1 MRRALLGAFYHREGV
16 IKIIYVIV
24 GVAAAILGVVAGF
37 LGRKYFA
44 EAKLA
49 ASEANAKIII
59 SEAER
64 EAENIKREAQVEAKD
79 TVHTIRT
86 EAERELKSRRSDMQR
101 LERRLMQR
109 EESLETKES
118 ETDKREK
125 RIASWEEHLKSQES
139 KLMKAAS
146 EQKRLLEKVAR
157 MTSQEAREQLIA
169 SISDEVKRES
179 AVFIKEEEAK
189 AREEAEKRARKI
201 ISLAIQRC
209 ASEHVAE
216 TTVSVV
222 PLPNDEMKGRI
233 IGREGRNIRT
243 FENLTGINLIID
255 DTPEAVIL
263 SSFDPVRREIAR
275 LTLEKL
281 ISDGRIQPARIE
293 EMYEK
298 SRAEVENEVREAG
311 EEAAFEVGIPNLN
324 KELVRALGRLKFRT
338 SYGQNVLMHSL
349 EVAYLAGMMAS
360 ELGLDP
366 KVPKRAGLLHDI
378 GKAIDHE
385 VEGSHA
391 LIGAELAKRLSE
403 ANTICHAIEA
413 HHAEVEIKTIEAVL
427 VQAADAISAARPG
440 ARRET
445 LESYIKRLEKL
456 ETLADSFPGVEK
468 AYAMQAGREIRIV
481 VQSEAVDDLQ
491 SVTLARD
498 IAKEVE
504 DQLDYPGQ
512 IKITVIRET
521 RVVEYAK

>member
-1 MRRALLGAFYHREGV
+1 MASVAIGV
-16 IKIIYVIV
+16 I
-24 GVAAAILGVVAGF
+24 AGF
-37 LGRKYFA
+37 LGRKFLA

-49 ASEANAKIII
+49 TAEANAKKLI
-59 SEAER
+59 SDADR
-64 EAENIKREAQVEAKD
+64 EAENVKREAQVEAKD
-79 TVHTIRT
+79 TVHTMRT

-101 LERRLMQR
+101 LERRLRQR
-109 EESLETKES
+109 EETLETKES
-118 ETDKREK
+118 EIDKRDK
-125 RIASWEEHLKSQES
+125 KIASWEEHLKSQES
-139 KLMKAAS
+139 KLMKAAA
-146 EQKRLLEKVAR
+146 EEKRLLEKVAR
-157 MTSQEAREQLIA
+157 MTSLEAKDQLLA
-169 SISDEVKRES
+169 SVSDEVKRES
-179 AVFIKEEEAK
+179 AVFIKEEEVK

-209 ASEHVAE
+209 ASDHVAE

-222 PLPNDEMKGRI
+222 PLPSDEMKGRI

-263 SSFDPVRREIAR
+263 SSFDPIRREIAR

-349 EVAYLAGMMAS
+349 EVSHLSGIMAS

-391 LIGAELAKRLSE
+391 LIGAELAKRLGE
-403 ANTICHAIEA
+403 ANMISHAIEA

-427 VQAADAISAARPG
+427 IQAADAISAARPG

-504 DQLDYPGQ
+504 EQLDYPGQ

>member
-1 MRRALLGAFYHREGV
+1 MIGIAGLL
-16 IKIIYVIV
+16 V
-24 GVAAAILGVVAGF
+24 GVVGGF
-37 LGRKYFA
+37 LVRKY
-44 EAKLA
+44 L
-49 ASEANAKIII
+49 SEARVATAESTAKKILADAQREVESIR
-59 SEAER
+59 R
-64 EAENIKREAQVEAKD
+64 EAEVEAKD
-79 TVHTIRT
+79 KIFAARSD
-86 EAERELKSRRSDMQR
+86 AERELKSRRSDLQR

-109 EESLETKES
+109 EESLEAKET
-118 ETDKREK
+118 EAGKKDKRL
-125 RIASWEEHLKSQES
+125 ASWEDHLKSQES
-139 KLMKAAS
+139 KLVKAAT

-157 MTSQEAREQLIA
+157 MTAQEAKDYLLRSLEE
-169 SISDEVKRES
+169 EVKLES
-179 AVFIKEEEAK
+179 AMFIKEEEAK
-189 AREEAEKRARKI
+189 AREEAEKRAKKI

-222 PLPNDEMKGRI
+222 PLPSDEMKGRI

-263 SSFDPVRREIAR
+263 SSFDPARREIAR

-281 ISDGRIQPARIE
+281 ITDGRIQPARIE

-298 SRAEVENEVREAG
+298 SKAEVENEIREAG
-311 EEAAFEVGIPNLN
+311 EEAVFEAGVHNLN

-338 SYGQNVLMHSL
+338 SYGQNVLIHSL
-349 EVAYLAGMMAS
+349 EVAHLAGIMAS
-360 ELGLDP
+360 ELGIDI

-391 LIGAELAKRLSE
+391 LIGAELAKRLGE
-403 ANTICHAIEA
+403 GNVVFHAVEA
-413 HHAEVEIKTIEAVL
+413 HHGDVEVKTIEAVL

-440 ARRET
+440 ARREN

-468 AYAMQAGREIRIV
+468 AYAMQAGREIRIM
-481 VQSEAVDDLQ
+481 VQADSVDDLQ

-498 IAKEVE
+498 IAKEIE
-504 DQLDYPGQ
+504 EQLDYPGQ

>member
-1 MRRALLGAFYHREGV
+1 MSAELCSAYFYREGV
-16 IKIIYVIV
+16 IEIIYAIV
-24 GVAAAILGVVAGF
+24 GVVALLLGLVGGF
-37 LGRKYFA
+37 LGRKYMA
-44 EAKLA
+44 EARIDTAEALAKKLVTD
-49 ASEANAKIII
+49 
-59 SEAER
+59 AER
-64 EAENIKREAQVEAKD
+64 ESDNLKREAQVEAKD
-79 TVHTIRT
+79 EVLSMK
-86 EAERELKSRRSDMQR
+86 ADADREIKSRRSDFQR
-101 LERRLMQR
+101 QERRLTQR
-109 EESLETKES
+109 EESLEAKEV
-118 ETDKREK
+118 EAEKRDK
-125 RIASWEEHLKSQES
+125 RIAAWEEHLKSQES
-139 KLMKAAS
+139 KLMKAAA
-146 EQKRLLEKVAR
+146 EQKKLLEKVAR
-157 MTSQEAREQLIA
+157 MTTQEAKDYLMA
-169 SISDEVKRES
+169 SVVDDVKRES
-179 AVFIKEEEAK
+179 AVFIKEEESR

-222 PLPNDEMKGRI
+222 PLPGDEMKGRI

-298 SRAEVENEVREAG
+298 SKAEVENEIREAG
-311 EEAAFEVGIPNLN
+311 EEAAFEVGIHNLN
-324 KELVRALGRLKFRT
+324 KELVRALGRLKYRT

-349 EVAYLAGMMAS
+349 EVAHLSGIMAA

-366 KVPKRAGLLHDI
+366 KLPKRAGMLHDI

-391 LIGAELAKRLSE
+391 LIGAELTKRLGE
-403 ANTICHAIEA
+403 AGTITHAVEA
-413 HHAEVEIKTIEAVL
+413 HHGEVEVKTIEAVL

-456 ETLADSFPGVEK
+456 ETLADSFQGVEK

-481 VQSEAVDDLQ
+481 VQSDSVDDLG
-491 SVTLARD
+491 SATLARD

-504 DQLDYPGQ
+504 EQLDYPGQ